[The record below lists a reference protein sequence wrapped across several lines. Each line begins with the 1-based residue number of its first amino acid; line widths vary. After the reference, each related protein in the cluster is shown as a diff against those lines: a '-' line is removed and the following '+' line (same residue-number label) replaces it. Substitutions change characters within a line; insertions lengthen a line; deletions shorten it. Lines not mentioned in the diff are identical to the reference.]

1 MSKRVHVIEGGVKQ
15 RAKVARTLSDMGVPN
30 QIYESL
36 DELLERVPSDGL
48 VIANDDIESQDCE
61 QIVNSLQSRGSHLPV
76 VMYSDNPKPEDIVN
90 AMLSGAL
97 DYLTYPIDADAVRS
111 AFSKLES
118 EAYARLARERKSAAA
133 VKKVRLLTERE
144 VQVLR
149 WVTQGYSSK
158 EIAEELGI
166 SSRTVE
172 VHRARILDR
181 LNARSTAD
189 AVRIAIY
196 AGMDQ

>member
-1 MSKRVHVIEGGVKQ
+1 MSKRVHVIEGEVKQ

-30 QIYESL
+30 QIYENL

-48 VIANDDIESQDCE
+48 VIANDDEQSTTCE
-61 QIVNSLQSRGSHLPV
+61 KIVSCLHARGSYLPV
-76 VMYSDNPKPEDIVN
+76 VMYSDQPRPEQIVN

-97 DYLTYPIDADAVRS
+97 DYLTYPINAEAVRS

-118 EAYARLARERKSAAA
+118 DAYSRLARERKSAAA
-133 VKKVRLLTERE
+133 RKNVKMLSDRE
-144 VQVLR
+144 VTVLR
-149 WVTQGYSSK
+149 WVAQGYSSK
-158 EIAEELGI
+158 DIAKELSI

>member
-1 MSKRVHVIEGGVKQ
+1 MSKRVHVIESDVKQ
-15 RAKVARTLSDMGVPN
+15 RAKVARTLSNMGVPN

-36 DELLERVPSDGL
+36 DELLERVPTDGL
-48 VIANDDIESQDCE
+48 VMASDEKQSVNCKR
-61 QIVNSLQSRGSHLPV
+61 IVNCLQSRGSYLPV
-76 VMYSDNPKPEDIVN
+76 VMYSGNPKPEHIVS

-118 EAYARLARERKSAAA
+118 EAHARLTRDRKSAAA
-133 VKKVRLLTERE
+133 VKKVKLLTERE
-144 VQVLR
+144 FQVLR

-158 EIAEELGI
+158 EIAKGLEI

-196 AGMDQ
+196 AGVDE